1 MKKSTYHKTLLS
13 KILKDADWKL
23 KESQKSKGT
32 FFINYITKYHM
43 FEKMLDSDGY
53 LYPRGYDLLVNVLIP
68 GEKAAQLCGARSS
81 QDFLEIYL
89 MYDIRWLKQWVQK
102 VEEQKGVSFRPYP
115 TTDLTVTDFKLAW
128 LLDYSHRL
136 DTWFNRHP
144 DFQEKYIY
152 KKESRNWIT
161 KEGAR
166 ALLESL
172 NVGEQVRRMSL
183 FVAEHYTGLR
193 SETAMI
199 SSDRH
204 HKNHFSM
211 KAVSSEYLEQTGE
224 QFYDLH
230 SYYFDADSLKRRL
243 KSSLTQNHPHENW
256 LLRRKADQR
265 GKVGHLV
272 VPFIGVNWFQT
283 VFLPWYKKGNEFIRK
298 DIEWTIGT
306 MKRLQIEMPKPE
318 TMTVHTFKKVFAL
331 DDQIAWYLFHTHCP
345 QVIGQENATIPVE
358 VIQEMEQRYPLLYL
372 RHLSYVCSPK
382 TSIKWKAKQPEAADK
397 PGKRSTYMDVQ
408 ELMDR
413 FVYKG
418 RIIHRTSTI
427 KDQVNKVPL
436 RRVPVELEDHRK
448 VRLMIPEWILEGHF
462 QRQFL
467 VPHAP
472 IQFRLEKTKDGHK
485 RVCWFEVFDGIMLQ
499 LDWSQSAIDHV
510 AISKG
515 VKTKKKTVVK
525 KEKKK
530 QFLIYFTPDE
540 YEFLCQYQKKWKLPT
555 LVYFCSTLI
564 DRFLFEERKLD
575 HLQKLK
581 EQAIVHQKELEEFER
596 KELGLSEAAYTMI
609 HDNILERNQSFENYI
624 QGYEELFCRKSNL
637 EFRKLTSTNGQK
649 RTIIKSMVLGPE
661 KVQQVHRILNALHFI
676 TVRDWFMASL
686 VDLPEQKLWKYKE
699 MLDANRN
706 GSEHLSRGLLT
717 WKQEFHE
724 KDYRLWQERF
734 QAYHEV
740 LYDSKR
746 ELMDWTDW
754 VIREEGYYDRHSK
767 VADQGISI
775 DTGGCGLHP

>member
-1 MKKSTYHKTLLS
+1 MKSNTYHKS
-13 KILKDADWKL
+13 KLIDILKNTQWKQ
-23 KESQKSKGT
+23 KDSQNERIS
-32 FFINYITKYHM
+32 FFLNYITKYHT
-43 FEKMLDSDGY
+43 FEKMIDSEGY

-68 GEKAAQLCGARSS
+68 GEKAAKLCGSMS
-81 QDFLEIYL
+81 GKDYLEVYL
-89 MYDIRWLKQWVQK
+89 AYDVHWLSHWVQK
-102 VEEQKGVSFRPYP
+102 VQEQKGITFQMYP
-115 TTDLTVTDFKLAW
+115 TTDLKVMEFNRAW
-128 LLDYSHRL
+128 LWDDSSRFH
-136 DTWFNRHP
+136 TWLNKYPGFK
-144 DFQEKYIY
+144 EKYVY
-152 KKESRNWIT
+152 KKESIYWIT
-161 KEGAR
+161 KDGAK
-166 ALLESL
+166 AFLEFW
-172 NVGEQVRRMSL
+172 NIGEQVRRMSL
-183 FVAEHYTGLR
+183 FVAEHYTGLQ

-199 SSDRH
+199 SSNRH
-204 HKNHFSM
+204 QKKKYNLR
-211 KAVSSEYLEQTGE
+211 AVSKEALEVTGE
-224 QFYDLH
+224 NFYDLQV
-230 SYYFDADSLKRRL
+230 YYGKAGAI
-243 KSSLTQNHPHENW
+243 KSKIIQTLAQNHPHEQW
-256 LLRRKADQR
+256 LFRQKAEQK

-272 VPFIGVNWFQT
+272 VPFVGVNWFQT
-283 VFLPWYKKGNEFIRK
+283 VFLPFHTKTQILIQK
-298 DIEWTIGT
+298 DIEWTKKT
-306 MKRLQIEMPKPE
+306 MKRLNIIVPSVK
-318 TMTVHTFKKVFAL
+318 TMTAHEFQQVYGLEKE
-331 DDQIAWYLFHTHCP
+331 ISWYLFQKHCP
-345 QVIGQENATIPVE
+345 QIIENKNVVPDTI
-358 VIQEMEQRYPLLYL
+358 IQEMEQQYPLLYL
-372 RHLSYVCSPK
+372 RRLSFVCSSV
-382 TSIKWKAKQPEAADK
+382 TSVKWKPQQAEVAAK
-397 PGKRSTYMDVQ
+397 PGKKSTYMDVQ
-408 ELMDR
+408 QLMDR

-418 RIIHRTSTI
+418 RIIHRTSTL

-661 KVQQVHRILNALHFI
+661 KVQQVHRILNALHFT

-686 VDLPEQKLWKYKE
+686 VDLLEQKLWKYKE

-706 GSEHLSRGLLT
+706 GSHHLSRGLLT

-724 KDYRLWQERF
+724 KDYWLWQQRYKKYKEILSNS
-734 QAYHEV
+734 QI
-740 LYDSKR
+740 
-746 ELMDWTDW
+746 ELMEWTDW

-767 VADQGISI
+767 MAD
-775 DTGGCGLHP
+775 

>member
-1 MKKSTYHKTLLS
+1 MKSNTYHKTSL
-13 KILKDADWKL
+13 IEVL
-23 KESQKSKGT
+23 KESQWKQNSSLNER
-32 FFINYITKYHM
+32 INYLLNYITKYHT
-43 FEKMLDSDGY
+43 FEKMVDSEGY
-53 LYPRGYDLLVNVLIP
+53 LYPRGYDLLVNVLVP
-68 GEKAAQLCGARSS
+68 GEKAAKLCGAMSS
-81 QDFLEIYL
+81 NEYL
-89 MYDIRWLKQWVQK
+89 HAYLTYDMKWLTHWVHK
-102 VEEQKGVSFRPYP
+102 VEEQKGVIFHPYP
-115 TTDLTVTDFKLAW
+115 TIDLKVSKFKLAW
-128 LLDYSHRL
+128 LLE
-136 DTWFNRHP
+136 DTTRFNTWLNLHP
-144 DFQEKYIY
+144 KFTKKYVY
-152 KKESRNWIT
+152 KNGSQNWIT
-161 KEGAR
+161 QEGTQAY
-166 ALLESL
+166 L
-172 NVGEQVRRMSL
+172 NTWNIGDQVRRMSL
-183 FVAEHYTGLR
+183 FVSEYYAGLQKDT
-193 SETAMI
+193 SMI
-199 SSDRH
+199 SNNRH
-204 HKNHFSM
+204 QK
-211 KAVSSEYLEQTGE
+211 KRYILPAVSKDALEITGE
-224 QFYDLH
+224 TFYDLQA
-230 SYYFDADSLKRRL
+230 YYAKAGGLKNKIIQAL
-243 KSSLTQNHPHENW
+243 EQNHPHEQW
-256 LLRRKADQR
+256 LFRQKAEQK

-272 VPFIGVNWFQT
+272 VPFVGVNWFQT
-283 VFLPWYKKGNEFIRK
+283 VFLPFHSKRQISIQK

-306 MKRLQIEMPKPE
+306 MKRLKIEIPKPE
-318 TMTVHTFKKVFAL
+318 AMTVHTFKQIYAL
-331 DDQIAWYLFHTHCP
+331 DDQIAWYLFHTHCL
-345 QVIGQENATIPVE
+345 QVIGQENAIIPVE

-372 RHLSYVCSPK
+372 RHLSYVCSPM
-382 TSIKWKAKQPEAADK
+382 TSVKWKPKEPEAADK
-397 PGKRSTYMDVQ
+397 PGKRSTYMDVHQ
-408 ELMDR
+408 LMDR

-418 RIIHRTSTI
+418 RIINRTSTI

-436 RRVPVELEDHRK
+436 RRIPVELEDHRK

-499 LDWSQSAIDHV
+499 LDWSKSAIDHV

-540 YEFLCQYQKKWKLPT
+540 YESLCQYQKKWKLPT

-581 EQAIVHQKELEEFER
+581 EQAIVHQEELEEFER

-661 KVQQVHRILNALHFI
+661 KVQQVHRILNALHFT

-706 GSEHLSRGLLT
+706 GIQHLSRGLLT

-724 KDYRLWQERF
+724 KEYRLWQERC
-734 QAYHEV
+734 QQYSNCVTA
-740 LYDSKR
+740 SQK
-746 ELMDWTDW
+746 ELMEWTDW

-767 VADQGISI
+767 MAD
-775 DTGGCGLHP
+775 

>member
-1 MKKSTYHKTLLS
+1 MNSSTYHKTQLS
-13 KILKDADWKL
+13 EILKDADWKI

-32 FFINYITKYHM
+32 FFINYITKYHT
-43 FEKMLDSDGY
+43 FEKMLDSEGY

-68 GEKAAQLCGARSS
+68 GEKTAQLCGAKSS
-81 QDFLEIYL
+81 RDFLEIYL
-89 MYDIRWLKQWVQK
+89 AYDIQWLSDWVQK
-102 VEEQKGVSFRPYP
+102 VQEQKDIIFHPYP
-115 TTDLTVTDFKLAW
+115 SMDLKVTDFKLAW
-128 LLDYSHRL
+128 LLDDSHRL

-144 DFQEKYIY
+144 EFKEKYLY
-152 KKESRNWIT
+152 KKESRNWIK

-172 NVGEQVRRMSL
+172 NIGEQVRRMSL
-183 FVAEHYTGLR
+183 FVAEHYTGLQ
-193 SETAMI
+193 SETTMI
-199 SSDRH
+199 SSNRH
-204 HKNHFSM
+204 QKENKKLTGLSAQFL
-211 KAVSSEYLEQTGE
+211 ADTGE
-224 QFYDLH
+224 NFYDLH
-230 SYYFDADSLKRRL
+230 PYYSKTDCLKKELKRCL
-243 KSSLTQNHPHENW
+243 AQNHPHEKW
-256 LLRRKADQR
+256 LVRQKAEQRR
-265 GKVGHLV
+265 KVGHLM
-272 VPFIGVNWFQT
+272 VPFVGINWFQT
-283 VFLPWYKKGNEFIRK
+283 VFLPWYKKGTEFTQK
-298 DIEWTIGT
+298 DIEWTLET
-306 MKRLQIEMPKPE
+306 MKRLKVEMPKQE
-318 TMTVHTFKKVFAL
+318 AMMVHTFKQVYAL

-358 VIQEMEQRYPLLYL
+358 VIQEMEQSYPLLYL
-372 RHLSYVCSPK
+372 RHLSYVCAPV
-382 TSIKWKAKQPEAADK
+382 TSLKEKIQLAKAATK
-397 PGKRSTYMDVQ
+397 PGKNSTYLDVQ

-418 RIIHRTSTI
+418 RIIHRTSTT

-525 KEKKK
+525 IEKKK

-637 EFRKLTSTNGQK
+637 EFRKLNSTNGQK

-661 KVQQVHRILNALHFI
+661 KVQQVHRILNALHFT

-686 VDLPEQKLWKYKE
+686 VDLPEDKLWKYKE

-706 GSEHLSRGLLT
+706 GIQHLSRGLLT

-724 KDYRLWQERF
+724 KEYRLWQERC
-734 QAYHEV
+734 QQYSNCVTA
-740 LYDSKR
+740 SQK
-746 ELMDWTDW
+746 ELMEWTDW

-767 VADQGISI
+767 MAD
-775 DTGGCGLHP
+775 

>member
-1 MKKSTYHKTLLS
+1 MTTQVYHKTKL
-13 KILKDADWKL
+13 IEIMKDVNWKL
-23 KESQKSKGT
+23 SDSPNAKAT
-32 FFINYITKYHM
+32 YFIRYITRYHL
-43 FEKMLDSDGY
+43 FEKMLDSEGY
-53 LYPRGYDLLVNVLIP
+53 LYPRGYDLLMNVLIP
-68 GEKAAQLCGARSS
+68 GEKAAKLCGAMSNN
-81 QDFLEIYL
+81 EYL
-89 MYDIRWLKQWVQK
+89 HVYLTYDVKWLSHWVHNA
-102 VEEQKGVSFRPYP
+102 EEQKGVIFHRYP
-115 TTDLTVTDFKLAW
+115 TTDLKVSKFKLAW
-128 LLDYSHRL
+128 LYDDSSRFHTWLNKHLD
-136 DTWFNRHP
+136 FK
-144 DFQEKYIY
+144 EKYIY
-152 KKESRNWIT
+152 KKDSIFWIT
-161 KEGAR
+161 KEGTKAF
-166 ALLESL
+166 LESW
-172 NVGEQVRRMSL
+172 NIGEQVRRMSL

-193 SETAMI
+193 AETGMI
-199 SSDRH
+199 FNNRH
-204 HKNHFSM
+204 QKERFQMTSIPAQ
-211 KAVSSEYLEQTGE
+211 KLEETGQ

-230 SYYFDADSLKRRL
+230 AYYKKADSLKAML
-243 KSSLTQNHPHENW
+243 KRALAQNHPHEQW
-256 LLRRKADQR
+256 LFRQKAEQK

-272 VPFIGVNWFQT
+272 VPFVGVNWFQT
-283 VFLPWYKKGNEFIRK
+283 VFLPHHTKRQTLIQK

-331 DDQIAWYLFHTHCP
+331 DDQIAWYLFHTHYP

-358 VIQEMEQRYPLLYL
+358 VIQKMEQRYPLLYL
-372 RHLSYVCSPK
+372 RHLSYVCSPT
-382 TSIKWKAKQPEAADK
+382 TSIKWKAKQPEATDK
-397 PGKRSTYMDVQ
+397 PGKRSTYLDVQ

-418 RIIHRTSTI
+418 RIIHRTSTT

-637 EFRKLTSTNGQK
+637 KFRKLTSTNGQK

-661 KVQQVHRILNALHFI
+661 KVQQVHRILNALHFT

-724 KDYRLWQERF
+724 KEYRLWQERF
-734 QAYHEV
+734 QVYHDV
-740 LYDSKR
+740 LYKSKR
-746 ELMDWTDW
+746 ELMEWTDW

-767 VADQGISI
+767 VAD
-775 DTGGCGLHP
+775 